1 MKSILNLTILF
12 SMGLLLSGCA
22 TPSVERAKAI
32 YKTFNDYAL
41 CSAYFGTFGHWY
53 GAARSQEFRYEHYK
67 RVVGEKERR
76 ELDCYIFPELKDEE
90 PYLEE
95 RIKLYE
101 EQGGW

>member
-1 MKSILNLTILF
+1 MKR
-12 SMGLLLSGCA
+12 LLLLTAIFLTACA
-22 TPSVERAKAI
+22 TPSEERSKAI
-32 YKTFNDYAL
+32 YKQFNDYSL
-41 CSAYFGTFGHWY
+41 CTTYFGTFGNMY

-76 ELDCYIFPELKDEE
+76 ELDCYIFPELKDKE
-90 PYLEE
+90 PYMEE